1 MNIWE
6 TSMADAVLVLESKL
20 TEIDEDPI
28 VESFLSFL
36 ANHMQ
41 PGNDKLQLLKENMC
55 KSVEN
60 LVEDVEIDLDSSLRR
75 FSRQLSPKLL
85 SSFFVLLWI

>member
-6 TSMADAVLVLESKL
+6 TSMAQAILVTESKL

-36 ANHMQ
+36 ANDMQ
-41 PGNDKLQLLKENMC
+41 QRNDKLHLLTENMC

-60 LVEDVEIDLDSSLRR
+60 LVGDVEIDLDASL
-75 FSRQLSPKLL
+75 LEDE
-85 SSFFVLLWI
+85 

>member
-1 MNIWE
+1 
-6 TSMADAVLVLESKL
+6 MAEAVLVVESKL

-36 ANHMQ
+36 ANDMQ
-41 PGNDKLQLLKENMC
+41 PRNNKLQLLKENMC

-60 LVEDVEIDLDSSLRR
+60 LVEDVEIDLDASL
-75 FSRQLSPKLL
+75 LEDE
-85 SSFFVLLWI
+85 

>member
-1 MNIWE
+1 
-6 TSMADAVLVLESKL
+6 MAQAILVTESKL

-36 ANHMQ
+36 ANDMQ
-41 PGNDKLQLLKENMC
+41 QRNDKPHLLTENMC

-60 LVEDVEIDLDSSLRR
+60 LVEDVEIDLDASL
-75 FSRQLSPKLL
+75 LEDE
-85 SSFFVLLWI
+85 